1 MEIFQNTIL
10 QLIVRQGLDSD
21 RKKIILKSG
30 ELGYTTDTERLFMGN
45 GSLSGGLVVGNL
57 FKGTSPDITTLSP
70 CEIGD
75 FAFDSD
81 KNKLYR
87 LKIND
92 GSNLSDWEFIGGVYT
107 SGDNY
112 IVISTDNVL
121 TLNPLSAG
129 SVSTNLLNS
138 PLGLSGGK
146 ITLNPLSAGSISSD
160 LVEYPLYVESGK
172 LKLGDISIDDVS
184 TNTFTVSSGLNM
196 VANGVPSTGVS
207 VNPLSTNIYIESNQ
221 IYAKYNGVALS
232 AEYSKGITTVSRLSA
247 GHYKFFYLNQP
258 TSFMIPTV
266 QLFGNSYWDYQ
277 IRTININLSS
287 CEVKIL
293 SGGSV
298 PSDAIFTLLI
308 NY

>member
-1 MEIFQNTIL
+1 MEIFQNTLL
-10 QLIVRQGLDSD
+10 QLIIRQGLNSD
-21 RKKIILKSG
+21 RKKIVLKSG
-30 ELGYTTDTERLFMGN
+30 ELGYTTDTERLFIGN
-45 GSLSGGLVVGNL
+45 GSLSGGQVVGNL
-57 FKGTSPDITTLSP
+57 FKGISTDITTLSP
-70 CEIGD
+70 CEVGD

-87 LKIND
+87 LKINN
-92 GSNLSDWEFIGGVYT
+92 GSNLSDWELIGGVYT

-112 IVISTDNVL
+112 ILISTDNKL

-146 ITLNPLSAGSISSD
+146 ITLNPLSAGYVSSD
-160 LVEYPLYVESGK
+160 LVESPLYVEDGRIK
-172 LKLGDISIDDVS
+172 FGNVAINDVS
-184 TNTFTVSSGLNM
+184 TNTLTVSSGLTM
-196 VANGVPSTGVS
+196 VANGVPATGTA

-221 IYAKYNGVALS
+221 IYAKYNGIALS
-232 AEYSKGITTVSRLSA
+232 AEYSKNITSVSRLSA
-247 GHYKFFYLNQP
+247 GHYRFSYLNKP

-277 IRTININLSS
+277 IRTISINLSS
-287 CEVKIL
+287 CDVKIL